1 MAEAFLQMRP
11 DDLPKAYEP
20 TEVERRWY
28 LFWMDRGYFTA
39 DAHSAKPPNV
49 TGSLHLGH
57 ALTATLEDILIRWK
71 RMSGFNCL
79 WLPGIDHAGISTQL
93 MVERELVKTEG
104 KDRHQLGRAAI
115 GGAISVCG
123 AAWALPPS
131 CPTRARTSSRL
142 INDRRPSIARNR
154 PS

>member
-1 MAEAFLQMRP
+1 MAEALLQMHP
-11 DDLPKAYEP
+11 EDLPKSYEP

-28 LFWMDRGYFTA
+28 RFWMERGYFTA
-39 DAHSAKPPNV
+39 DAPSTKPPYSIILPPPNI

-93 MVERELVKTEG
+93 MVEREIKASSTPTVTI
-104 KDRHQLGRAAI
+104 QLQRTPLTNAVVHPPGPNAA
-115 GGAISVCG
+115 
-123 AAWALPPS
+123 
-131 CPTRARTSSRL
+131 
-142 INDRRPSIARNR
+142 
-154 PS
+154 